1 MFIPQEAK
9 FLTNAL
15 FELFG
20 SMFYFQNE
28 VLK

>member
-1 MFIPQEAK
+1 MFIPQEGK
-9 FLTNAL
+9 FLATAF

-28 VLK
+28 GLK